1 MEVKRLVGSRNRR
14 TLSTVRGHGINRKP
28 PNLGYLTLHRN
39 QSRASLKGNGVVSG
53 LVDNWKTPQSGHDC
67 RGGSRAKRPELS
79 AETTVAA
86 GNMLIALGGAL
97 GVLPG
102 YLVVRE
108 TFAIPDDGVPA
119 VIPVSPFRRFIAVTA
134 ASAIGLVRGDATTRR
149 AKLGAATEII

>member
-1 MEVKRLVGSRNRR
+1 MKSNVGSVAVTAEPSVRYEA
-14 TLSTVRGHGINRKP
+14 TGSTVSLP
-28 PNLGYLTLHRN
+28 TWVYLTLHRN

-102 YLVVRE
+102 YL
-108 TFAIPDDGVPA
+108 
-119 VIPVSPFRRFIAVTA
+119 
-134 ASAIGLVRGDATTRR
+134 
-149 AKLGAATEII
+149 